1 MKKIFLY
8 AYDRQNLGDDLFI
21 HTITKRYPRTHFY
34 MWTSFENRKTFR
46 CLKNVKVLTDKDAW
60 VRFLH
65 RIRPSLSVRYRYWI
79 TGRCKAVVY
88 IGGSIFIEYD
98 NWEQILAW
106 WDYTAE
112 NYPFYVLGANFGPY
126 HAEDYRKKNAEIYA
140 KMQDVCFRDRY
151 SYDLF
156 KEIKTV
162 RQAPDILF
170 SYPMPQVEVKQ
181 KQIFVSVINCAAR
194 DGSHGLAQYDECY
207 VNNMASILNKYRQ
220 QGYQLVLGSF
230 CAHEGDEDGIRKVV
244 KAMDA
249 ENAPDVQVLHY
260 DGTNAD
266 ALTGAIAQSEFVIGT
281 RFHAVILAIAAGR
294 PVLPVIYSDKT
305 LHVLED
311 LGFEGPMIDL
321 RSCEDYTTVGQPVV
335 CSVDRET
342 LARESQK
349 HFEKLDQLLK

>member
-1 MKKIFLY
+1 MKKVFLH

-21 HTITKRYPRTHFY
+21 HTIAKRYPRVQFY
-34 MWTSFENRKTFR
+34 MWSDIKNRETFR
-46 CLKNVKVLTDKDAW
+46 CLPNVKILDKEGGM
-60 VRFLH
+60 VRLLN
-65 RIRPSLSVRYRYWI
+65 RIRPSLTARYRNWMEN
-79 TGRCKAVVY
+79 RCKAVVY

-98 NWEQILAW
+98 NWEQILTW
-106 WDYTAE
+106 WEYTAE
-112 NYPFYVLGANFGPY
+112 NRPFYVMGANFGPY
-126 HAEDYRKKNAEIYA
+126 HTEAYREKIGQIYG
-140 KMQDVCFRDRY
+140 KMQDVCFRDQY
-151 SYDLF
+151 SYNLF
-156 KEIKTV
+156 KNVETV

-170 SYPMPQVEVKQ
+170 SYPMPQVDVKE
-181 KQIFVSVINCAAR
+181 KQIFVSVIDCASR
-194 DGSHGLAQYDECY
+194 DDSHGLTQYDESY
-207 VNNMASILNKYRQ
+207 VKNMASLLNKYRQ
-220 QGYQLVLGSF
+220 QGYRLILGSF
-230 CAHEGDEDGIRKVV
+230 CAHEGDEKSIQKLL

-249 ENAPDVQVLHY
+249 ENAQDIQVLPY

-266 ALTGAIAQSEFVIGT
+266 ALTTAIAESEFVIAT
-281 RFHAVILAIAAGR
+281 RFHGTILAIAAGR

-349 HFEKLDQLLK
+349 HFEKLDQLPK